1 MTISGG
7 CNTCYGSYAVG
18 DYASSTTSEN
28 TLPGPDKL
36 FTASGGTAMAKNTTT
51 SSWNSWYN
59 WEYGSNGGSITVSFG
74 YGQLLSTHTYSDNM
88 VDFLTRAMTEAGLYS
103 TTSYTSSISSAQT
116 TQVNNARSV
125 THDGNGIYITQSGN
139 NNDLDIR
146 QDGNDNL
153 IAGVGSTTNSIV
165 NATIDGDNND
175 NILYQTGDNNVLL
188 FDITGDNNNTWIDQ
202 GGYVAGGSDN
212 NRIEFD
218 INGDFNTLESTQTH
232 SNNAGHNGHYLGVD
246 IDGDSNILY
255 TSQRND
261 GEKKAFISV
270 QGDDNSVDVYQWGAG
285 SHYTE
290 IAVGSDQT
298 VTVDQDGSGN
308 HNASVSMTGYSATL
322 DLTQD
327 SSTNQTYSI
336 NQNCLNANG
345 CGTTTVT
352 QQ

>member
-1 MTISGG
+1 
-7 CNTCYGSYAVG
+7 
-18 DYASSTTSEN
+18 
-28 TLPGPDKL
+28 
-36 FTASGGTAMAKNTTT
+36 
-51 SSWNSWYN
+51 
-59 WEYGSNGGSITVSFG
+59 
-74 YGQLLSTHTYSDNM
+74 
-88 VDFLTRAMTEAGLYS
+88 
-103 TTSYTSSISSAQT
+103 
-116 TQVNNARSV
+116 
-125 THDGNGIYITQSGN
+125 
-139 NNDLDIR
+139 LDIR

-165 NATIDGDNND
+165 NATIDGENND

-232 SNNAGHNGHYLGVD
+232 SNSAGNNGHYLGVD
-246 IDGDSNILY
+246 IDGDNNILY
-255 TSQRND
+255 TSQSND

-290 IAVGSDQT
+290 IEVGSDQT
-298 VTVDQDGSGN
+298 VTVDQDGTGN
-308 HNASVSMTGYSATL
+308 HNASISMTGYSATL

-327 SSTNQTYSI
+327 SSTNQTYSLS
-336 NQNCLNANG
+336 QNCTVSTG